1 MTGKEIAKELRSAAS
16 AVEHGRSVTFRK
28 KLAAVAADINL
39 WPGDSDSSAFARVAT
54 QAVKDAR
61 TKQQPSTQAL
71 SDELRNLIDAA
82 RLVVERWG
90 NGNLA
95 DAVNSLRVD
104 AKHAESLL
112 GEDKEWPGD

>member
-1 MTGKEIAKELRSAAS
+1 MTGKQIAKELRSAAS
-16 AVEHGRSVTFRK
+16 AVEHGRAITFRK
-28 KLAAVAADINL
+28 KLVSVAKDVNL
-39 WPGDSDSSAFARVAT
+39 WPGDGDNSTFARVAT
-54 QAVKDAR
+54 AAVKKAR

-82 RLVVERWG
+82 RLVIERWG

-104 AKHAESLL
+104 AKHAQALL
-112 GEDKEWPGD
+112 GEETEWPGD

>member
-16 AVEHGRSVTFRK
+16 AIEHGRNTTFRK
-28 KLAAVAADINL
+28 KLVAVVKDSNL
-39 WPGDSDSSAFARVAT
+39 WPGDGDSSAFARVAT
-54 QAVKDAR
+54 AAVKEAR
-61 TKQQPSTQAL
+61 AKQLPSTQVL
-71 SDELRNLIDAA
+71 SDELRNLIDAS
-82 RLVVERWG
+82 RLVIERWG